1 LCRYSKLV
9 DEQQEAVKELK
20 ALQRKIE
27 RFEKE
32 KEANKATDADLKS
45 YEIFIYSLGAVFQ
58 NSQFIPI

>member
-1 LCRYSKLV
+1 MNHRSTEFCRYSKLV

-20 ALQRKIE
+20 VLQRKIE

-45 YEIFIYSLGAVFQ
+45 YAVHLLR
-58 NSQFIPI
+58 IG

>member
-1 LCRYSKLV
+1 MNYRSTEFGRYSKLV

-20 ALQRKIE
+20 VLQRKIE

-45 YEIFIYSLGAVFQ
+45 YAVH
-58 NSQFIPI
+58 SYC

>member
-1 LCRYSKLV
+1 M

-45 YEIFIYSLGAVFQ
+45 YLYIYIYIHLEPSAI
-58 NSQFIPI
+58 SY